1 MDYKEETQL
10 IKDLGESLRE
20 REREREIWKLEK
32 KIQRFG
38 GEKKW
43 RRNLQRKP

>member
-1 MDYKEETQL
+1 VDYKEETQL

-20 REREREIWKLEK
+20 REIWKLEK
-32 KIQRFG
+32 QIQRFG
-38 GEKKW
+38 REKKW